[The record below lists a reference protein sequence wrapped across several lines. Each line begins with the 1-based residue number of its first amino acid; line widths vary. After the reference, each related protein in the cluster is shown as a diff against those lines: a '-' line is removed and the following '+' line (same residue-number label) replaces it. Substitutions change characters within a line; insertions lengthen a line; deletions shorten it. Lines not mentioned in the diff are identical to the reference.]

1 MSKFS
6 FLIVIAVLYSVINV
20 CYGQEGEDEESVDV
34 ACLNKPQ
41 NKKVLKLLQNSSDRK
56 KTFKERYKMLKDALE
71 INEDCGAC
79 LWSLGKMNFF
89 KAKVEG
95 GEYFD
100 HAIKYYSALIE
111 LCPEWHADVY
121 YNLGIIYY
129 NKTNDEM
136 AKKYFQRFLDFPTDN
151 EDKLGRNYSQQIE
164 DVNAVLPEIDF
175 YLEF

>member
-1 MSKFS
+1 MSKFL
-6 FLIVIAVLYSVINV
+6 FLIVIAVIYSVINV

-89 KAKVEG
+89 KAKAEG

-100 HAIKYYSALIE
+100 HAIKYYSVLIE

-151 EDKLGRNYSQQIE
+151 EDKLGRE
-164 DVNAVLPEIDF
+164 TPP
-175 YLEF
+175 YLSY